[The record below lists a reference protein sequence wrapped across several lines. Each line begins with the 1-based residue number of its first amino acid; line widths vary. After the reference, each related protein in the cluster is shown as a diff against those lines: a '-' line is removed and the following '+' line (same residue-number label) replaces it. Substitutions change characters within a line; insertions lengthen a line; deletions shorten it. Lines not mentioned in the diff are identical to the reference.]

1 MYVLKT
7 TLLIV
12 ATTMLLQ
19 SGASVAQSQPQ
30 TQDPA
35 RVAEELAATRKLNE
49 AKREATIAAN
59 VEFTMAE
66 KSAFWPL
73 YWEYRTQV
81 NKVDDAYIR
90 ILDEYAKK
98 YQSMD
103 NATAERLTTAWLQTQ
118 LDRYTLKK
126 QYIERFNSAIP
137 AAKALRVFQIENKLD
152 QMIDAELG
160 KQVPLSVPGS

>member
-1 MYVLKT
+1 MYVLKI
-7 TLLIV
+7 TLLC
-12 ATTMLLQ
+12 AAAGLLLL
-19 SGASVAQSQPQ
+19 SETSTAQSQPQ

-35 RVAEELAATRKLNE
+35 RVAQEMAASRKLNE

-81 NKVDDAYIR
+81 GKIDDAYIR
-90 ILDEYAKK
+90 ILDEYASK

-103 NATAERLTTAWLQTQ
+103 NSTAERLTNAWLDTQ
-118 LDRYTLKK
+118 LNRYKLKK
-126 QYIERFNSAIP
+126 RYIEQFVGAIP

-152 QMIDAELG
+152 QMIDAALG
-160 KQVPLSVPGS
+160 KQVPLSVPGN